1 MTETS
6 TGGVAGEARMP
17 AFPSFHAR
25 VDAARYAHNPLI
37 EAARPLLQALADM
50 PAEMDGNAVA
60 QRHEW
65 LEYEVR
71 MFSKVCAE
79 LQLRAD
85 QVQIARYC
93 LCSAL
98 DEAAMQTAWGNGTA
112 TGVEWNSR
120 SLAVVSGQDRQGADR
135 VYRFIEEVMCNPYE
149 NLDLIGVIQ
158 NILDLGFKGRYRFET
173 DGQNKLMSI
182 RRRVHHVVVTGGSNE
197 PWHLPYRASQVRG
210 DVPRHPARLP
220 AIGPLPPW
228 QVDPWVRPAAPRKRR
243 PWVAVA
249 LLCAILL
256 GAAGYAA
263 YERSLADRRAA
274 QSALPIDA
282 LAHELSEHLG
292 SEIAAGT
299 LSLNENAQHTA
310 LTLRF
315 SDMFPPGEA
324 AVNAWMRPLIAT
336 AGQEIASTMAT
347 AQVTGYTD
355 SLPVGKSMLAS
366 NTALSEERAKQV
378 MQILLAAGLPAGRVS
393 IVGKGDA
400 NPIAGNETAE
410 GRTKNRRV
418 EITVSE

>member
-6 TGGVAGEARMP
+6 TASVAREARIP
-17 AFPSFHAR
+17 AFPSLHTR
-25 VDAARYAHNPLI
+25 VDAARHAHNPLL

-50 PAEMDGNAVA
+50 PAVMEGNAVV
-60 QRHEW
+60 QLHDW

-71 MFSKVCAE
+71 MFSSVCSE

-98 DEAAMQTAWGNGTA
+98 DEAAIQTAWGNGVA
-112 TGVEWNSR
+112 TSVEWSAR
-120 SLAVVSGQDRQGADR
+120 SLAVASGQDRQGADR
-135 VYRFIEEVMCNPYE
+135 VYRFIEEAMCNPYE
-149 NLDLIGVIQ
+149 NLYLFGVIQ

-210 DVPRHPARLP
+210 DVLGQPASVP
-220 AIGPLPPW
+220 ATGPLPPW

-243 PWVAVA
+243 SWLAVA
-249 LLCAILL
+249 LLCAVVL
-256 GAAGYAA
+256 GATGYAA
-263 YERSLADRRAA
+263 YERLLADRRAA
-274 QSALPIDA
+274 QSTLPIDV
-282 LAHELSEHLG
+282 LAHDLSEHLG
-292 SEIAAGT
+292 SEIAAGA
-299 LSLNENAQHTA
+299 LSLDENAQHTA

-315 SDMFPPGEA
+315 SDMFPPGES
-324 AVNAWMRPLIAT
+324 AVNAWMKPLIAAVGQQI
-336 AGQEIASTMAT
+336 AGMTGK

-355 SLPVGKSMLAS
+355 SLPVGRSTLAS
-366 NTALSEERAKQV
+366 NAALSEERAKQV
-378 MQILLAAGLPAGRVS
+378 MQILVAAGVPAGRVS

-400 NPIAGNETAE
+400 NPVAGNETPK

-418 EITVSE
+418 EINVSQ

>member
-1 MTETS
+1 
-6 TGGVAGEARMP
+6 
-17 AFPSFHAR
+17 
-25 VDAARYAHNPLI
+25 
-37 EAARPLLQALADM
+37 
-50 PAEMDGNAVA
+50 
-60 QRHEW
+60 
-65 LEYEVR
+65 
-71 MFSKVCAE
+71 
-79 LQLRAD
+79 
-85 QVQIARYC
+85 
-93 LCSAL
+93 
-98 DEAAMQTAWGNGTA
+98 
-112 TGVEWNSR
+112 
-120 SLAVVSGQDRQGADR
+120 
-135 VYRFIEEVMCNPYE
+135 
-149 NLDLIGVIQ
+149 
-158 NILDLGFKGRYRFET
+158 
-173 DGQNKLMSI
+173 
-182 RRRVHHVVVTGGSNE
+182 
-197 PWHLPYRASQVRG
+197 
-210 DVPRHPARLP
+210 
-220 AIGPLPPW
+220 
-228 QVDPWVRPAAPRKRR
+228 
-243 PWVAVA
+243 
-249 LLCAILL
+249 
-256 GAAGYAA
+256 
-263 YERSLADRRAA
+263 
-274 QSALPIDA
+274 LPIDA